1 MIYDT
6 WLGRIWK
13 DHMIRRSEM
22 AEKWMNDLIHWHLF
36 EMYKS
41 EFVVIDSCS
50 QHPDGLNFDQWL
62 ERKTAQG
69 PIIEEIRMGD
79 APVSIIM
86 RANLAPASEYADA
99 MAVLE
104 EIRDTHQEQ
113 IDKASAALLEAE
125 DAAGKGMSLLLDGA
139 SVSVKI
145 AMRLEEEKERVG
157 ELKIA
162 VASLLG
168 LIDALG
174 GAGSLDDAGPDRK
187 NLAEL
192 IDYPAILD
200 EAGKDEEL
208 DCGECPFNNMCPDS
222 DVVKQVPF

>member
-1 MIYDT
+1 M
-6 WLGRIWK
+6 LKG
-13 DHMIRRSEM
+13 EEPM
-22 AEKWMNDLIHWHLF
+22 AEMRWMNDLIHWHLF
-36 EMYKS
+36 NSYKS

-62 ERKTAQG
+62 ERKTKQG
-69 PIIEEIRMGD
+69 PIIEEIRVED
-79 APVSIIM
+79 VPISIVM
-86 RANLAPASEYADA
+86 RANLAPASFYADDVA
-99 MAVLE
+99 ELE

-113 IDKASAALLEAE
+113 IDKASTAVLNTERIAKESMLE
-125 DAAGKGMSLLLDGA
+125 GA
-139 SVSVKI
+139 SVAVKI
-145 AMRLEEEKERVG
+145 ALRLEQEKERVG

-187 NLAEL
+187 KLAEL

-208 DCGECPFNNMCPDS
+208 DCSECPVSGLCPDS
-222 DVVKQVPF
+222 GANRPVPF

>member
-1 MIYDT
+1 MV
-6 WLGRIWK
+6 
-13 DHMIRRSEM
+13 
-22 AEKWMNDLIHWHLF
+22 EKWMDDLVHWHLF
-36 EMYKS
+36 EAYKS

-62 ERKTAQG
+62 ERKTRQG
-69 PIIEEIRMGD
+69 PIIEEIRMKD
-79 APVSIIM
+79 VPVSIIM

-99 MAVLE
+99 MAELE

-113 IDKASAALLEAE
+113 IDKASAALLDAE
-125 DAAGKGMSLLLDGA
+125 GTAKQGMDLLLEGA

-145 AMRLEEEKERVG
+145 ALKLEKERERTG

-162 VASLLG
+162 AASLLG

-187 NLAEL
+187 QLAEL

-200 EAGKDEEL
+200 EAGKSKEL
-208 DCGECPFNNMCPDS
+208 DCSECPFHGMCPDS
-222 DVVKQVPF
+222 STISPVPF